1 MAHYAVS
8 VKPPPVTPSP
18 AATLV
23 LLRDRATG
31 GFDTLLMQRHLKS
44 KFAAGDFVFPGGKL
58 HADDNP
64 DDAAAWCAGLEVGHA
79 ARVLGL
85 EHAPRTALAYW
96 IGAIRET
103 FEEVGVLLAR
113 DAAGRAAR
121 VAEPRFAD
129 YRRACQT
136 DNRTFWSMVKAEGFT
151 LSTDRLVYFAH
162 WVTPEDQPLRFD
174 TRFFAAEAPPGQEP
188 TGDDHEVIALRWT
201 SPREALDAQRAG
213 ELSLRYPTIRNLMLF
228 DGAASADEA
237 LARLR
242 GRVVP
247 EVRPRVL
254 IEGGKRRVVIP
265 GDPGYDTTPVQADYS

>member
-1 MAHYAVS
+1 VAHYAVS
-8 VKPPPVTPSP
+8 VKPSPVTPSP

-23 LLRDRATG
+23 LLRDRPSGDA
-31 GFDTLLMQRHLKS
+31 FDILLMQRHLKS

-64 DDAAAWCAGLEVGHA
+64 DDAAAWCAGLQGDRA
-79 ARVLGL
+79 AELLGL
-85 EHAPRTALAYW
+85 PDAPRTALAYW

-113 DAAGRAAR
+113 DAEGRPAR
-121 VAEPRFAD
+121 VSEPRFAE

-136 DNRTFWSMVKAEGFT
+136 DNRAFWSMVKSERFT

-162 WVTPEDQPLRFD
+162 WVTPEDLPLRFD
-174 TRFFAAEAPPGQEP
+174 TRFFATALPPGQEAS
-188 TGDDHEVIALRWT
+188 GDDHEVIALRWI
-201 SPREALDAQRAG
+201 SPRDALAAQKRG

-228 DGAASADEA
+228 DGAATAAEA
-237 LARLR
+237 LARLH
-242 GRVVP
+242 GRDIP

-254 IEGGKRRVVIP
+254 MEDGKRRVVIP
-265 GDPGYDTTPVQADYS
+265 GDPGY